1 MTNAGRDV
9 VRPQVGMGPARGRT
23 PAHTDYAALT
33 TTVLC
38 EEPSFGL

>member
-1 MTNAGRDV
+1 MTTTGRVV
-9 VRPQVGMGPARGRT
+9 VRPQMGRGPARGRA
-23 PAHTDYAALT
+23 PAHTDYAAL